1 MVLFSLIH
9 THIDLQI
16 FKLMIILILMIVFD
30 SLFVPLICHNGVTY
44 PCDVWYGV
52 NKELTSD
59 ISYF

>member
-30 SLFVPLICHNGVTY
+30 SLFVPLIRHNGVTY
-44 PCDVWYGV
+44 PCD